1 MQITAVLTR
10 RTIAVLGVT
19 AAAMAG
25 GAPAQASDAS
35 LRKAVIQ
42 QEKKVDAVADDFAEA
57 SEDAVSAVGRDQA
70 LKAVTKLKTAVRRQ
84 RAAVVK
90 EKATSSRLKRA
101 RTQYLAAVTRYA
113 TGLKTFG
120 QGLEAFDPDA
130 PAEAAGLIKEA
141 KSQLKAAATS
151 RERARKLIV
160 RRS

>member
-1 MQITAVLTR
+1 MQITGFMTR
-10 RTIAVLGVT
+10 RTIAVLGMT

-35 LRKAVIQ
+35 LRKVVTQ
-42 QEKKVDAVADDFAEA
+42 QEEKVDVAADDFAEA
-57 SEDAVSAVGRDQA
+57 SEDTVSAVGRDQA

-84 RAAVVK
+84 RTAVVK

-101 RTQYLAAVTRYA
+101 RTQYLAAVDRFS

-130 PAEAAGLIKEA
+130 PAGAAELIKKAE
-141 KSQLKAAATS
+141 SQLKAAVTS
-151 RERARKLIV
+151 RERARRLIV
-160 RRS
+160 RR